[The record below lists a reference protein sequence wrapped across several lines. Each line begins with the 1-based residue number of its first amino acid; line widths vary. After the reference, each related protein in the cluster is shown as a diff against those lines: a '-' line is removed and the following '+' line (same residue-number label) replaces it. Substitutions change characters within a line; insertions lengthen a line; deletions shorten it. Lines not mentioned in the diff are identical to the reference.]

1 MAGRLTKVN
10 KTSYLLTIPVH
21 PYPDKACTY
30 KLHPGYLGA
39 PRASR
44 NQATCI
50 LERAIVSQ
58 QHVML
63 MKAKLQDTGFNVER
77 NVER

>member
-21 PYPDKACTY
+21 PYPDK
-30 KLHPGYLGA
+30 LHPGYLGA

-44 NQATCI
+44 NQATTRI
-50 LERAIVSQ
+50 SELERAIVSR

-63 MKAKLQDTGFNVER
+63 MEAKLRDTVER